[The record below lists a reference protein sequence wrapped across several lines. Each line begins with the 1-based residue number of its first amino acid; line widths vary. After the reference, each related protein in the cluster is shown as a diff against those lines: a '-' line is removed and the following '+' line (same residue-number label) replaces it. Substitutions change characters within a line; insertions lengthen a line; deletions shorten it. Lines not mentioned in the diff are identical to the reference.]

1 MAPSLLSSSSLYS
14 HTPQKVEF
22 RSLVCDIHLLV
33 GHYAYF
39 ADILSSSESIND
51 YHLLVG
57 SAIELGAVFLYVT
70 GALVLPRTHL
80 ELSLFCRNVLENGF
94 NRSLF
99 LPQSHLHDS
108 VLCAEVADVN
118 WDGRNELILGTY
130 GKVGLVKVR

>member
-1 MAPSLLSSSSLYS
+1 M
-14 HTPQKVEF
+14 
-22 RSLVCDIHLLV
+22 
-33 GHYAYF
+33 
-39 ADILSSSESIND
+39 
-51 YHLLVG
+51 G

-70 GALVLPRTHL
+70 VALVLPRTHL

>member
-1 MAPSLLSSSSLYS
+1 M
-14 HTPQKVEF
+14 
-22 RSLVCDIHLLV
+22 
-33 GHYAYF
+33 
-39 ADILSSSESIND
+39 
-51 YHLLVG
+51 G

-70 GALVLPRTHL
+70 GASVLPRPHL

-94 NRSLF
+94 NRPLF

-130 GKVGLVKVR
+130 GKVGLVEVR